1 MLFFGTPLHRSR
13 STIPSM
19 KHTALIAG
27 DTVALAIVTVIGFA
41 SHGEFSLAFLGHMA
55 AAFVPLCIGWFLL
68 AAPLGL
74 FEDAGARL
82 ASNLW
87 RPAFA
92 MLFAGPFAV
101 LLRGI
106 LLASP
111 IQPTFGVV
119 LTLTSALALTLWRL
133 LWWALHRRAA

>member
-1 MLFFGTPLHRSR
+1 
-13 STIPSM
+13 M

-27 DTVALAIVTVIGFA
+27 DIVALALVTVIGFA

-55 AAFVPLCIGWFLL
+55 AALVPLCIGWFLL
-68 AAPLGL
+68 APSLGL
-74 FEDAGARL
+74 FDDAIMHL
-82 ASNLW
+82 ASSLW
-87 RPAFA
+87 RPAFV

-106 LLASP
+106 LLNSP
-111 IQPTFGVV
+111 VQPTFGVV

-133 LWWALHRRAA
+133 LWWTLHRRAA

>member
-1 MLFFGTPLHRSR
+1 
-13 STIPSM
+13 M

-27 DTVALAIVTVIGFA
+27 DIVALALVTVIGFA

-68 AAPLGL
+68 SPSLGL
-74 FEDAGARL
+74 FDDAVMRL
-82 ASNLW
+82 ASGLW
-87 RPAFA
+87 RAAFV

-106 LLASP
+106 LLSSP
-111 IQPTFGVV
+111 VQPTFGVV

>member
-1 MLFFGTPLHRSR
+1 
-13 STIPSM
+13 M

-27 DTVALAIVTVIGFA
+27 DIVALAIVTVIGFA

-68 AAPLGL
+68 APSLGL
-74 FEDAGARL
+74 FDDAVMRL
-82 ASNLW
+82 ASGLW
-87 RPAFA
+87 RAAFV

-106 LLASP
+106 LLSSP
-111 IQPTFGVV
+111 VQPTFGVV
-119 LTLTSALALTLWRL
+119 LTLTSALALALWRF
-133 LWWALHRRAA
+133 LWWTLHRHAA